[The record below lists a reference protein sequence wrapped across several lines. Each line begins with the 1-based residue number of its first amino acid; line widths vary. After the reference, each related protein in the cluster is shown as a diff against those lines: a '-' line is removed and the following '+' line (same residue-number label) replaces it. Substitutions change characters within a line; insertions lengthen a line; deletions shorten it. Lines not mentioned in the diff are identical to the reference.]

1 MIFQLSQSSLSR
13 HPISTHCFCSVKTGV
28 AGTNSSHKTQENI
41 IWEPFWVHIQPRG
54 LRETSLVP
62 LWLSL
67 ENWKF
72 RQEEAPQTTNK
83 LFCSFEGN
91 GPKLGIFTQAELS
104 LKSLGSVSEEGW
116 QVSLWSYLLGPAFL
130 NLPLVALICLKTR
143 LLGKGATGESCV
155 EAIKWFTFC
164 INIDLT
170 IIKGT

>member
-1 MIFQLSQSSLSR
+1 MHVQPWGSQE
-13 HPISTHCFCSVKTGV
+13 T
-28 AGTNSSHKTQENI
+28 
-41 IWEPFWVHIQPRG
+41 PFVY
-54 LRETSLVP
+54 

-72 RQEEAPQTTNK
+72 RQEEAPQNTNK

-91 GPKLGIFTQAELS
+91 GPKLCIFIGAELS

-116 QVSLWSYLLGPAFL
+116 QVLLWSYLLGPAFL
-130 NLPLVALICLKTR
+130 NLPLIVLICLKNR
-143 LLGKGATGESCV
+143 LCGKAATGESCV

-170 IIKGT
+170 VIKGT